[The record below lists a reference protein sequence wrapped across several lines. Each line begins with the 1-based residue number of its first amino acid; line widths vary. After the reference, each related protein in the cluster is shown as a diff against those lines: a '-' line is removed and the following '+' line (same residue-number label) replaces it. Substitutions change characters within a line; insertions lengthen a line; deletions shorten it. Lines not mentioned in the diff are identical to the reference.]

1 MGEAILGVIVGG
13 VIVGAVS
20 IYTLRETLAAQFRLT
35 AADRRLQAH
44 QEAFTLWRKLLK
56 NVHGENIGDV
66 VNECVEWW
74 ERHCLYLDAKA
85 RASFLIAAQSASN
98 HGGFKRD
105 RESAELLMENWNRI
119 MEAGNTIVAGA
130 NLPSLGEREKSTTWT
145 STGDVYT

>member
-1 MGEAILGVIVGG
+1 MGEAIIGLLGVVVGG
-13 VIVGAVS
+13 VIVGIVS
-20 IYTLRETLAAQFRLT
+20 IYTLRETLAAQLRLT

-44 QEAFTLWRKLLK
+44 QEAFAHWRKLLR

-74 ERHCLYLDAKA
+74 EKNCLYLDAKA
-85 RASFLIAAQSASN
+85 RASFLIAAQCASD

-119 MEAGNTIVAGA
+119 KEAGDAIVAGA
-130 NLPSLGEREKSTTWT
+130 NLPSLGDKEKSILEKE
-145 STGDVYT
+145 S